1 MNIVVKYDGKY
12 PNLCSGNL
20 IVIIDG
26 EEWKFPDYCLSSG
39 GDIHGGAHTDWDMWT
54 TEGPWLIMDWPE
66 GFPNDKYLRLNVLE
80 AVNTSIP
87 FGCCGGCI

>member
-1 MNIVVKYDGKY
+1 MNIGVKYDGEY
-12 PNLCSGNL
+12 PNLCRGNL

-26 EEWKFPDYCLSSG
+26 EEWKFPDYCLLSG
-39 GDIHGGAHTDWDMWT
+39 GDIHRDDDCNMWA
-54 TEGPWLIMDWPE
+54 TEGPWEIRDWPE
-66 GFPNDKYLRLNVLE
+66 GFPDDELLRLNVLE